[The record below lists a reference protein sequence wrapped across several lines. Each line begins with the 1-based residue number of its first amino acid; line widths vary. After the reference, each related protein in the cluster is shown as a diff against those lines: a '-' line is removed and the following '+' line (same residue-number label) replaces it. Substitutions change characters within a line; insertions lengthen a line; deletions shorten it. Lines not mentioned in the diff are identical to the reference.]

1 MTSVSFDKD
10 PTKLIV
16 SELRK
21 SSNLLPSHQKNY
33 FQVDYSKK
41 QIVKLNP

>member
-1 MTSVSFDKD
+1 MNSVSFDRD

-21 SSNLLPSHQKNY
+21 SSNLLPSHQKYY

-41 QIVKLNP
+41 QLFKLNP